1 MRDPLWTFQDYLS
14 VEEASPERHELC
26 EGRVW
31 VRPNGGP
38 VHAEICTRV
47 ASVIWSLV
55 RGSGCRVYGST
66 LRLVV
71 EATTLATYPDVTVV
85 CGPVKPALQD
95 ELSATNPIV
104 LVEVLSPSTEAFD
117 RGEKFSHYQK
127 LPTLQDYVLVSSQ
140 RRVIDV
146 FRRDEQG
153 RWILSSAGPGERVS
167 LESLGID
174 LVVDDIYEGVTLA
187 PPTRGS
193 GCRLRRSRRASRAS
207 RASSKS

>member
-26 EGRVW
+26 EGR
-31 VRPNGGP
+31 
-38 VHAEICTRV
+38 
-47 ASVIWSLV
+47 
-55 RGSGCRVYGST
+55 
-66 LRLVV
+66 VV

-140 RRVIDV
+140 RRAIDV

-153 RWILSSAGPGERVS
+153 RWILSSAGPGARVS

-187 PPTRGS
+187 PPTP
-193 GCRLRRSRRASRAS
+193 RLRNRGGADVV
-207 RASSKS
+207 